1 MSEKIV
7 PGPLQNCDAQIREAV
22 CINTKKIFDSCRD
35 QDCIEDLR
43 FYPVLCGQ
51 DIINNAVSV
60 KGARAELLHVYTD
73 VQPIHFNRGFYTVD
87 LRYFYRVLLQACC
100 GCGGRATEVE
110 GLCVFDKRVI
120 LFGSEGGAKVFTSG
134 ACMNDMNAGSIGR
147 SSLPTAVVE
156 AVDPIVL
163 DTKLV
168 EACDRH
174 CCSCGCDCDL
184 CEIPGC
190 ICDCFGSELSA
201 ADQGKRVYLTLGQ
214 FSVVRLERD
223 TQLLIPSYSYCMPE
237 KECTCGSGC
246 SCSDP
251 CELFRNIAFP
261 VNEFFPPNAVEKRCD
276 YEGAKCCCCSSR

>member
-7 PGPLQNCDAQIREAV
+7 PGPLQECGPATQEAV

-43 FYPVLCGQ
+43 FYPVACGQ

-73 VQPIHFNRGFYTVD
+73 VEPIHFNRGFYTVD
-87 LRYFYRVLLQACC
+87 LRYFYRVTLQVCC
-100 GCGGRATEVE
+100 SCARPAEVE

-120 LFGSEGGAKVFTSG
+120 LFGSEGGAKVFTSDTCLG
-134 ACMNDMNAGSIGR
+134 GMDSGSIEK
-147 SSLPTAVVE
+147 SNLPTAVVE

-168 EACDRH
+168 DACECR
-174 CCSCGCDCDL
+174 CCDCDL
-184 CEIPGC
+184 CEIPHC
-190 ICDCFGSELSA
+190 ICDCFDCELCSGE
-201 ADQGKRVYLTLGQ
+201 QGKRVFVTLGQ
-214 FSVVRLERD
+214 FSIVRLERD
-223 TQLLIPSYSYCMPE
+223 TQLLIPTYSYCVPE

-246 SCSDP
+246 CGADP
-251 CELFRNIAFP
+251 CELFRSIAFP
-261 VNEFFPPNAVEKRCD
+261 VNEFFPPNALEQKCD
-276 YEGAKCCCCSSR
+276 YEGAKHTCCCSKR

>member
-7 PGPLQNCDAQIREAV
+7 PGPLQDCDAQIREAV

-43 FYPVLCGQ
+43 FYPVMCGQ
-51 DIINNAVSV
+51 DVINNAVSV
-60 KGARAELLHVYTD
+60 KGARAELLHVFAD
-73 VQPIHFNRGFYTVD
+73 VQPINFNRGFYTVD
-87 LRYFYRVLLQACC
+87 LRYFYRVLLQVYC
-100 GCGGRATEVE
+100 GCGRPTEVE

-134 ACMNDMNAGSIGR
+134 TCMNDMDAGSIER
-147 SSLPTAVVE
+147 SNLPTAVVE

-168 EACDRH
+168 ESCDRR
-174 CCSCGCDCDL
+174 CCDCDI
-184 CEIPGC
+184 CEIPSC
-190 ICDCFGSELSA
+190 ICDCFGSELSG
-201 ADQGKRVYLTLGQ
+201 ADQSKRVFLTLGQ
-214 FSVVRLERD
+214 FSIVRLERD

-237 KECTCGSGC
+237 KECACGSGGN

-251 CELFRNIAFP
+251 CDLFRNIAFP
-261 VNEFFPPNAVEKRCD
+261 VNEFFPPNAVEKHFD
-276 YEGAKCCCCSSR
+276 YEGVKCCCSSR